1 MFLVAKNTLGKKA
14 EEWKKERCHGR
25 VGDQKA
31 VGDMKGRKVRMH
43 ARGADGR

>member
-1 MFLVAKNTLGKKA
+1 MFLVTKNTLRKKA

-31 VGDMKGRKVRMH
+31 VGGMEGRKVRMH